1 MNVQQKNIADSLRKR
16 GRSAVSFR
24 IQYICKQKDFGGLP
38 VRDDSNFKS
47 LLGSCYAVIT
57 IHSLN
62 AKLLQRLLVQLFRQ
76 KDGAYLERC
85 FFTNSNQITHCLY
98 FLEKVSC
105 KKMSDLMGGQV
116 KWMFC
121 ITSSYERDLSCF
133 NRQMIFEFNQSSA
146 FLRRRSE

>member
-38 VRDDSNFKS
+38 VRDNSNFKS

-62 AKLLQRLLVQLFRQ
+62 AKLLQRLLVQLFSQ
-76 KDGAYLERC
+76 KDLNGC
-85 FFTNSNQITHCLY
+85 FVLQAHMNGISLASTD
-98 FLEKVSC
+98 K
-105 KKMSDLMGGQV
+105 
-116 KWMFC
+116 
-121 ITSSYERDLSCF
+121 
-133 NRQMIFEFNQSSA
+133 
-146 FLRRRSE
+146 